1 MRLCPRF
8 EGRQE
13 SRAPLSPTAMARR
26 DSQSLFLAAALSC
39 GIIGAVT
46 GEDAAAAYVGLPVA
60 SRGLGFGSW
69 MVVRER
75 GTCAAT
81 GIGEGRRIARGG
93 GGRGSVGAGRRGAKM
108 AEISM
113 SDWMFI
119 DAKFQGNDLSG
130 FEMSIMAVPFGDR
143 ILPGEERT
151 VQITRIEDEML
162 VRRAFDA
169 KEHVG
174 HVVGS
179 ARGSASSQEFL
190 AGVAATR
197 LEIVSVSDGGGRGG
211 SFTCRALGR
220 VKVRHVKHMKPFIR
234 GEVERMT
241 DAGTT

>member
-1 MRLCPRF
+1 
-8 EGRQE
+8 
-13 SRAPLSPTAMARR
+13 MAVRGA
-26 DSQSLFLAAALSC
+26 QSLFLAAALSC
-39 GIIGAVT
+39 GIIGAAT
-46 GEDAAAAYVGLPVA
+46 GEDVAAAYVGLPVV
-60 SRGLGFGSW
+60 SLGLGFGSRMAAW
-69 MVVRER
+69 ERCLVRHHQTHFAV
-75 GTCAAT
+75 GT
-81 GIGEGRRIARGG
+81 GIGERRRMARGG
-93 GGRGSVGAGRRGAKM
+93 GSRRGAKV
-108 AEISM
+108 AETSM

-151 VQITRIEDEML
+151 VQMTRVEDEML

-197 LEIVSVSDGGGRGG
+197 LEIVSVSDGGGRGC